1 MNKKNNQPT
10 AKIKQPKAKK
20 QSILKKL
27 TPYAENKKYLFS
39 LSLILSALSA
49 VLGLLPFVFIWL
61 IAKEIFADTANITF
75 QNVSFYAWMTLAS
88 AFASM
93 LVYFFALLSSHL
105 AAFRVE
111 VGMRKFG
118 MRKIINMPLGFFD
131 KNQSGKMRKIID
143 DNASQTHT
151 FLAHQLPDLA
161 STIIAPLIILVLIF
175 LVDWR
180 MGLVSL
186 IPIALGIISMSFMMS
201 TKGKNFQREYLDALE
216 EMSSES
222 VEYVRGIPVVKTF
235 GQSVY
240 AFKRFVGS
248 ITRYRDMVISYTLMW
263 RNPMSFYTA
272 IMQSTAFFLVPFA
285 ILFITNGGELI
296 TVLTD
301 FIFYLLIAPSFT
313 LLFMR
318 SMYFQNYAN
327 MAKETIDRFDATLDF
342 PEMIFKEESE
352 KPKTF
357 DLEFK
362 DVKFAY
368 PDTKNNAVDG
378 ISFKI
383 NESETVALVG
393 ASGGGKTTIARLAAR
408 FWDIQSGEICIGGH
422 NIKDLSRKNLMDSVS
437 FVFQNTKLFKKSL
450 RDNITYGREN
460 ADEQSIQKAIDLS
473 QSREIIDNLPE
484 GLETHIGKKGTYLS
498 GGEQQRIA
506 LARAILKDAP
516 IVLLDEATAF
526 SDPENEHLIQSALQ
540 ELSKNKTTLM
550 IAHRLT
556 SVQNVDKI
564 LVIDNGKV
572 AEQGTHDELMSKG
585 GIYKQM
591 WEEYQKSV
599 AWTVA

>member
-1 MNKKNNQPT
+1 
-10 AKIKQPKAKK
+10 
-20 QSILKKL
+20 
-27 TPYAENKKYLFS
+27 
-39 LSLILSALSA
+39 
-49 VLGLLPFVFIWL
+49 
-61 IAKEIFADTANITF
+61 
-75 QNVSFYAWMTLAS
+75 
-88 AFASM
+88 
-93 LVYFFALLSSHL
+93 
-105 AAFRVE
+105 
-111 VGMRKFG
+111 
-118 MRKIINMPLGFFD
+118 
-131 KNQSGKMRKIID
+131 
-143 DNASQTHT
+143 
-151 FLAHQLPDLA
+151 
-161 STIIAPLIILVLIF
+161 
-175 LVDWR
+175 
-180 MGLVSL
+180 
-186 IPIALGIISMSFMMS
+186 MMS
-201 TKGKNFQREYLDALE
+201 TTGKKYQQAYFDAME
-216 EMSSES
+216 EMSSEA

-248 ITRYRDMVISYTLMW
+248 ITRYRDMVISFTLMW

-285 ILFITNGGELI
+285 ILFITNGGELTKVI
-296 TVLTD
+296 TD

-318 SMYFQNYAN
+318 SMYFQNYAT

-342 PEMIFKEESE
+342 PDMLFKEESE
-352 KPKTF
+352 KPKTY

-368 PDTKNNAVDG
+368 PNTKTNAVDG

-383 NESETVALVG
+383 NEGETVALIG

-408 FWDIQSGEICIGGH
+408 FWDIQSGEITIGGH
-422 NIKDLSRKNLMDSVS
+422 SIKDLSRKNLMDSVS

-450 RDNITYGREN
+450 RDNIIYGREN

-473 QSREIIDNLPE
+473 QSREIIDNLPD
-484 GLETHIGKKGTYLS
+484 GLETHIGKEGTYLS

-526 SDPENEHLIQSALQ
+526 ADPENEHLIQSALQ

-564 LVIDNGKV
+564 LVIDKGKI
-572 AEQGTHDELMSKG
+572 AEQGTHDELLSAG

-599 AWTVA
+599 AWTV

>member
-1 MNKKNNQPT
+1 MEKK
-10 AKIKQPKAKK
+10 KKQP
-20 QSILKKL
+20 SILKQL
-27 TPYAENKKYLFS
+27 IPYAGNKKYLFS

-49 VLGLLPFVFIWL
+49 VLGLLPFIFIWL
-61 IAKEIFADTANITF
+61 IAKEFFTNTSNITF
-75 QNVSFYAWMTLAS
+75 QSVSFYAWLTLAS

-93 LVYFFALLSSHL
+93 VTYFITLSSSHL

-111 VGMRKFG
+111 VGMRKVA

-131 KNQSGKMRKIID
+131 KNQSGKMRKIVD

-151 FLAHQLPDLA
+151 FLAHQLPDLSA
-161 STIIAPLIILVLIF
+161 TVIAPLIILILMFII
-175 LVDWR
+175 DWR
-180 MGLVSL
+180 MGLISL
-186 IPIALGIISMSFMMS
+186 IPILLGMISASFMMS
-201 TKGKNFQREYLDALE
+201 KTGKMFQQEYMNSLE
-216 EMSSES
+216 KMSSEA

-240 AFKRFVGS
+240 AFKHFVES
-248 ITRYRDMVISYTLMW
+248 ITRYRDMVTAFTVMW
-263 RNPMSFYTA
+263 QKPMSFYTV
-272 IMQSTAFFLVPFA
+272 IMQSTAFFLIPFT
-285 ILFITNGGELI
+285 ILFITKGGELA

-327 MAKETIDRFDATLDF
+327 LAKETINRFDAILDY
-342 PEMIFKEESE
+342 PEMIFKETDE
-352 KPKTF
+352 KPQTY

-368 PDTKNNAVDG
+368 PNAKTNAVDG

-383 NESETVALVG
+383 NEGETVALIG

-408 FWDIQSGEICIGGH
+408 FWDIQSGEILIGGK
-422 NIKDLSRKNLMDSVS
+422 NIKDLSRKNLMESVS
-437 FVFQNTKLFKKSL
+437 FVFQNTKLFKKTL
-450 RDNITYGREN
+450 RDNITYGKNN
-460 ADEQSIQKAIDLS
+460 ADEKSIQQAIDLS
-473 QSREIIDNLPE
+473 QSREIIDNLPD
-484 GLETHIGKKGTYLS
+484 GLDTHIGKKGTYLS

-506 LARAILKDAP
+506 LARAILKDSP

-526 SDPENEHLIQSALQ
+526 ADPENEHLIQAALQ

-556 SVQNVDKI
+556 SIQNVDKI
-564 LVIDNGKV
+564 LVIDKGKIV
-572 AEQGTHDELMSKG
+572 EQGTHNQLLSAN

-591 WEEYQKSV
+591 WKEYQKSV

>member
-10 AKIKQPKAKK
+10 ANSKEPKAKK

-39 LSLILSALSA
+39 LSLFLSALSA

-75 QNVSFYAWMTLAS
+75 QSVSSYAWMTLAS

-118 MRKIINMPLGFFD
+118 MRRIINMPLGFFD

-143 DNASQTHT
+143 DNASQTHA

-161 STIIAPLIILVLIF
+161 STVIAPLIILVLIF
-175 LVDWR
+175 VVDWR
-180 MGLVSL
+180 MGLISL
-186 IPIALGIISMSFMMS
+186 IPIVLGMISASFMM
-201 TKGKNFQREYLDALE
+201 TAAGKKFQQEYMNTLE
-216 EMSSES
+216 EMSSEA

-240 AFKRFVGS
+240 SFKRFVRS
-248 ITRYRDMVISYTLMW
+248 IIRYRDIVTAFTVMW
-263 RNPMSFYTA
+263 QKPMSFYTV

-285 ILFITNGGELI
+285 MLFITNGGELTAVI
-296 TVLTD
+296 TD

-327 MAKETIDRFDATLDF
+327 IAKETIDRFDATLDF
-342 PEMIFKEESE
+342 PDMLFKEESE
-352 KPKTF
+352 KPQTY

-368 PDTKNNAVDG
+368 PNAKTNAVDG

-383 NESETVALVG
+383 NEGETVALVG

-408 FWDIQSGEICIGGH
+408 FWDIQSGEITIGGYS
-422 NIKDLSRKNLMDSVS
+422 IKDLSRKNLMDSVS

-450 RDNITYGREN
+450 RDNIIYGKED
-460 ADEQSIQKAIDLS
+460 ADKKSIQKAIDLS
-473 QSREIIDNLPE
+473 QSREIIYNLPD
-484 GLETHIGKKGTYLS
+484 GLKTHIGKKGTYLS

-526 SDPENEHLIQSALQ
+526 SDPENEHLIQAALQ

-556 SVQNVDKI
+556 SVQNVDRI
-564 LVIDNGKV
+564 LVIDNGKI
-572 AEQGTHDELMSKG
+572 AEQGTHDELLSAG

-599 AWTVA
+599 AWTV